1 MVKHVYSRV
10 KESRFE
16 WQFVD
21 KQMMKDTVLRLVPSD
36 SGDDRTDGDFPS
48 PLLLVRL

>member
-1 MVKHVYSRV
+1 MVKHVCSRMR
-10 KESRFE
+10 ESRSE

-21 KQMMKDTVLRLVPSD
+21 KQRMKDTVLRLPPSD
-36 SGDDRTDGDFPS
+36 SGDDRTDRDFPS